1 MFGVYCKNKQMF
13 AYWSVVV
20 VTEKQKENRKIED
33 YRQHIKEMVDKV
45 NDPQQLRKIFWNIEA
60 LLTGKIKA

>member
-1 MFGVYCKNKQMF
+1 M
-13 AYWSVVV
+13 
-20 VTEKQKENRKIED
+20 TEKQKENIKIEE

-45 NDPQQLRKIFWNIEA
+45 KDPQQLRKIYWNIEA